1 MAQFRQRIACYRD
14 QFLLQLGGGHPSL
27 QCTSRLFELKDAVL
41 STNSVVALCSPRG
54 LDVRTTSLVPA
65 LTDPLIPSQDAA
77 SHPPSPAQYYNVGI
91 KDAHCSILPLS
102 DNASLAEQIPLD
114 NSIANETTQTLHL
127 DQGHSPPALVYDTEP
142 ICAKEIDCS
151 VDKPPELSDEMVNT
165 TPLITSPLELKPPPY
180 HPSIDLDFLQSSPN
194 HFTSASQ
201 SVYTCLKSKP
211 ELPLETALG
220 RPFPFQISSKDMS
233 NSPALQPLEIFSH
246 TVCTEVSDYDS
257 SIDYFISSA
266 DVDDALLQITDFVQR
281 DISLESSIRAIQS

>member
-77 SHPPSPAQYYNVGI
+77 SHPPSPAQYYNV
-91 KDAHCSILPLS
+91 
-102 DNASLAEQIPLD
+102 
-114 NSIANETTQTLHL
+114 ANETTQTLHL

-220 RPFPFQISSKDMS
+220 RPFPFSKDMS